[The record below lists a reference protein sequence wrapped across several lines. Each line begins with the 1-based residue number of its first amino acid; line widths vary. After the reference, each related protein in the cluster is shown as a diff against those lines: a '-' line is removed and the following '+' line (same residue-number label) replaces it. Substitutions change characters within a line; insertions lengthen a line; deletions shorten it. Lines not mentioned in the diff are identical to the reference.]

1 MKTSPVPNEGEFM
14 NKIGETA
21 DPLARPSSVL
31 PDTAGTEIREFL
43 AFKLGNEEYGL
54 NILQVQEIR
63 SYERPT
69 RLANAPPFIKGMI
82 DLRGVIVPVLDMRIK
97 FNLEPV
103 NYDEFTVVI
112 VLNIGQQVVG
122 MVVDGV
128 SDVITFTPSQLRPVP
143 SFSAVI
149 DSDHLLAIGSLE
161 NRTLMLLDIEK
172 LMTSADM
179 GLTTQTVH

>member
-1 MKTSPVPNEGEFM
+1 MNQISETS
-14 NKIGETA
+14 
-21 DPLARPSSVL
+21 DPSARAASVL
-31 PDTAGTEIREFL
+31 NDTTGTEIREFL
-43 AFKLGNEEYGL
+43 AFKLGNEEYGMD
-54 NILQVQEIR
+54 ILQVQEIR

-69 RLANAPPFIKGMI
+69 RLANAPAFIKGMI
-82 DLRGVIVPVLDMRIK
+82 NLRGVIVPILDMRIK
-97 FNLEPV
+97 FNLEQV

-112 VLNIGQQVVG
+112 VINIGKQIFG
-122 MVVDGV
+122 LVVDGV

-149 DSDHLLAIGSLE
+149 DSAHLLAIGSLE

-179 GLTTQTVH
+179 GLVSQIVH